1 MLLITGEQKTSCTLS
16 FAPLFYFSYRINDNV
31 LKSHYKS
38 LYNFLG
44 KMFIKILVFSPV
56 PE

>member
-16 FAPLFYFSYRINDNV
+16 FVPLFYFSYRINYND

-38 LYNFLG
+38 LHDFFEKCL
-44 KMFIKILVFSPV
+44 
-56 PE
+56 